1 LYSRTS
7 IKEEQAYKVEVDGQ
21 LYILTVDWQYQ
32 VEADSPEYFTF
43 LKSGFLSM
51 MKSIKFEQI
60 GRNCFEPA
68 KAVLFP
74 QYKIEMWPGFDI
86 RLNLKEAGVFL
97 NIEPCHKVVRIE
109 TAYEVMKGIID
120 NCESRNMDF

>member
-1 LYSRTS
+1 
-7 IKEEQAYKVEVDGQ
+7 
-21 LYILTVDWQYQ
+21 
-32 VEADSPEYFTF
+32 
-43 LKSGFLSM
+43 M

-68 KAVLFP
+68 KAVHFP

-86 RLNLKEAGVFL
+86 RLNVKEAGVFL

-109 TAYEVMKGIID
+109 TAYEVMRGIID
-120 NCESRNMDF
+120 NCESRNMDFQKHLSSEFERKTVVTHYNDKSYLISQVAFDMSP